1 MIDCSHANSSK
12 DYKRQAE
19 SCRNV
24 AGQLAA
30 GELRIIG
37 VMLESNLVE
46 GAQKLVPGHPLVH
59 GKSITDGCM
68 GWDRPPSSRRTCGV
82 RASGQ
87 AGVCWRAHGVNSC
100 GGAEHLLA
108 ISIIWSCE

>member
-12 DYKRQAE
+12 DYKRQVE

-30 GELRIIG
+30 GERRIIG

-46 GAQKLVPGHPLVH
+46 GAQKLVPGQPLVH

-68 GWDRPPSSRRTCGV
+68 GWEQTCRSCSTNLRSPCERAGRRL
-82 RASGQ
+82 SGESM
-87 AGVCWRAHGVNSC
+87 V
-100 GGAEHLLA
+100 
-108 ISIIWSCE
+108 